1 MMHEWSTWKKV
12 ALGAL
17 GLLGTILIG
26 AIGSGIWQRLG
37 DPLYIWLRDALLN
50 GATLGIA
57 TLKDALYAEVATGL
71 YERPASLLLGAFLF
85 SILYAIFILLT
96 FLTLRAKRQGNALDE
111 GRRSGEAVNSEGR
124 RQRALETL
132 RKRLYVLWPITL
144 ALAIVIA
151 FSGVRTTYTSR
162 AIGHYRQLTALVGP
176 YISES
181 EMKTYDSRFA
191 QIRSGQDYTDLT
203 RELVELATE
212 NGLVIPNFR
221 PW

>member
-1 MMHEWSTWKKV
+1 MIGEWHLVRKV

-17 GLLGTILIG
+17 GLVGTILIG

-37 DPLYIWLRDALLN
+37 DPLYIWLRDATLN

-71 YERPASLLLGAFLF
+71 YERPASVLLGTFLF
-85 SILYAIFILLT
+85 VILYVMFIMLT
-96 FLTLRAKRQGNALDE
+96 IITVRARRQGHALGK
-111 GRRSGEAVNSEGR
+111 GRRRGEAVNIEER
-124 RQRALETL
+124 RQRVLQTL
-132 RKRLYVLWPITL
+132 RKQLYVMWPMTL
-144 ALAIVIA
+144 VLAISIT
-151 FSGVRTTYTSR
+151 FNIIKTTYTSR

-191 QIRSGQDYTDLT
+191 QIQSAQEYTDVT

>member
-1 MMHEWSTWKKV
+1 M
-12 ALGAL
+12 
-17 GLLGTILIG
+17 
-26 AIGSGIWQRLG
+26 
-37 DPLYIWLRDALLN
+37 
-50 GATLGIA
+50 IA
-57 TLKDALYAEVATGL
+57 
-71 YERPASLLLGAFLF
+71 
-85 SILYAIFILLT
+85 
-96 FLTLRAKRQGNALDE
+96 
-111 GRRSGEAVNSEGR
+111 AVNSEGR